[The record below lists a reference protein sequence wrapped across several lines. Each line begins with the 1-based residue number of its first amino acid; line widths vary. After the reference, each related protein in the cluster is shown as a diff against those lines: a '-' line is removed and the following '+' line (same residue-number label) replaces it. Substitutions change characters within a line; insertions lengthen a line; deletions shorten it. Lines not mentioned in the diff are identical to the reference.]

1 MVAGYPVAAVGLL
14 NAKKKAPSRTEGDG
28 AWFGA
33 QQLPGRWERRTARKK
48 RERAI
53 SMPDR

>member
-33 QQLPGRWERRTARKK
+33 QRLPGRWERRTARKK